1 MMITKAIV
9 EDIINNKEFIVRIPI
24 FDNIESAREHTI
36 KEDLNT
42 ALAILSPGL
51 SNNIVIGD
59 VVYVGFEDND
69 ISKPIILGL
78 LDKENQQPRQTTV
91 TSAQLNCDY
100 LNVKNPTTLPIGTNI
115 GSITYDQLLE
125 LVKLLNNQGG

>member
-1 MMITKAIV
+1 MITKAIV

-51 SNNIVIGD
+51 SNNIVTGD
-59 VVYVGFEDND
+59 IVYVGFEDND

-91 TSAQLNCDY
+91 TSAQVNCEY
-100 LNVKNPTTLPIGTNI
+100 LNVKKPTTLPVGTNI

>member
-1 MMITKAIV
+1 MITKAIV
-9 EDIINNKEFIVRIPI
+9 EDIINNREFIVRIPI

-51 SNNIVIGD
+51 SNNIVRGD
-59 VVYVGFEDND
+59 IVYVGFEDND

-78 LDKENQQPRQTTV
+78 LDKEKQQSRQTTV
-91 TSAQLNCDY
+91 IAAQMNCDY

-115 GSITYDQLLE
+115 GSITYEQLLE
-125 LVKLLNNQGG
+125 LTKLLNNQGG